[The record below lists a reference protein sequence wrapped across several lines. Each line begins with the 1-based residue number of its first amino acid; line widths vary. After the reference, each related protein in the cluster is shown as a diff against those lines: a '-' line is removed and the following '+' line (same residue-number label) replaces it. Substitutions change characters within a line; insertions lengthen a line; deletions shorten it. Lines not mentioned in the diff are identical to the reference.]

1 LPSAIE
7 KVAAIVSPLANKK
20 GIVLHTEVSPEVGSI
35 LGDQRRTEQILLN
48 LMGNAVKFT
57 DEGSVI
63 VRCWREKEWLV
74 TAITDTG
81 IGIDPQHQESIF
93 EPFRQA
99 DTGLA
104 RKREGTGLGLSICKR
119 LVEHLGG
126 IISVESVSGQGSTFT
141 IQLPMERDKTRE

>member
-1 LPSAIE
+1 
-7 KVAAIVSPLANKK
+7 
-20 GIVLHTEVSPEVGSI
+20 
-35 LGDQRRTEQILLN
+35 
-48 LMGNAVKFT
+48 
-57 DEGSVI
+57 
-63 VRCWREKEWLV
+63 V